1 MPLSDARRAVDD
13 LAASPAFE
21 ETFDNT
27 RSPFSGAGIAV
38 AVTVAFG
45 DRDWISRRVHGVGTS
60 FRRTPGGS
68 KSRAGVCAYDAAG
81 LGLVEQP
88 REQLRFAVVGSWAA
102 TAVHE
107 HRDRNAPE
115 TRVWVDGGAKIVPG
129 AAAPVMVVPP
139 SSR

>member
-45 DRDWISRRVHGVGTS
+45 DRDWILPEDSRRRNELPSHT
-60 FRRTPGGS
+60 RW
-68 KSRAGVCAYDAAG
+68 
-81 LGLVEQP
+81 VEKRGWGHVP
-88 REQLRFAVVGSWAA
+88 M
-102 TAVHE
+102 
-107 HRDRNAPE
+107 
-115 TRVWVDGGAKIVPG
+115 WVD
-129 AAAPVMVVPP
+129 PVGV
-139 SSR
+139 SQLILEGTQ